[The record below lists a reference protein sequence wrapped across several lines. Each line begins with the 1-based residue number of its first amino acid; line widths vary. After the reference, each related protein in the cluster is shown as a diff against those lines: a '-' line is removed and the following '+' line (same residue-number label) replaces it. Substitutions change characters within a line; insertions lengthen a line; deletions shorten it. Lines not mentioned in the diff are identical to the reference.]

1 MTNVKI
7 TNVRTTPPVTISPP
21 LKWTQLTHR
30 CSMFVNVWMD
40 SKVSFQKLTLFVYSI
55 SKYPGEFCEENID
68 DCENHGC
75 EAGGRCVDG
84 VGTFSC
90 LCPRGFSGRLCEV
103 DEDECRDNPC
113 SHGATCRDG
122 PGESVFYTF
131 IIHFHLDIFDLF
143 ETFQPR
149 SAASAA
155 LGSPAR
161 CASTRGARVTPR
173 RVSTGPRASPPA
185 TRPTTRASVRTDT
198 RANCARHVTIN
209 LQVFHILFNC
219 QIIPTQAFSK
229 TSNCHLKTHPR
240 QKL

>member
-1 MTNVKI
+1 MNVKI

-30 CSMFVNVWMD
+30 CSMFANVWMD
-40 SKVSFQKLTLFVYSI
+40 SKVIVFRNYHYLCI

-90 LCPRGFSGRLCEV
+90 LCPRGYSGRLCEV

-122 PGESVFYTF
+122 PGESVFY
-131 IIHFHLDIFDLF
+131 ILHLGMI
-143 ETFQPR
+143 
-149 SAASAA
+149 
-155 LGSPAR
+155 
-161 CASTRGARVTPR
+161 
-173 RVSTGPRASPPA
+173 
-185 TRPTTRASVRTDT
+185 
-198 RANCARHVTIN
+198 
-209 LQVFHILFNC
+209 
-219 QIIPTQAFSK
+219 
-229 TSNCHLKTHPR
+229 
-240 QKL
+240 QKLRNPFLRHFSLGTPPFPLHNFLADQWVVLRRLCNS